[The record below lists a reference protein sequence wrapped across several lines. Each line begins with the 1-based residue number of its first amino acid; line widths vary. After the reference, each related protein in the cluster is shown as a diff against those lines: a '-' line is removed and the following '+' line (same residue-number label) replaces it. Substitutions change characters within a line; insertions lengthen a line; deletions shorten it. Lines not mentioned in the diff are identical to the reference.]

1 MYHKVT
7 HVTQEYSEECT
18 VEDLDIDNMSIKEAK
33 VIKEMLAQLEHYE
46 QENQ

>member
-7 HVTQEYSEECT
+7 HVTQEYAEECT
-18 VEDLDIDNMSIKEAK
+18 VEDLDIDNLSSKEAK
-33 VIKEMLAQLEHYE
+33 VLKEMLAQLEHYE